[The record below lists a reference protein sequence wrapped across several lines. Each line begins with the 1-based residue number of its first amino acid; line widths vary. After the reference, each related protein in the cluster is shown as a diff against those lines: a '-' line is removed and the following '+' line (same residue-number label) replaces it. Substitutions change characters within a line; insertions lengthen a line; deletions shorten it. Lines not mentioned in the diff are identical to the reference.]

1 MTKRREMLVIDTIVR
16 GINFKKMEEVKFN
29 SVKEFVNWLID
40 NEGKVLADGYGRQWK
55 YERYGFQFKDIG
67 TYNVFQDGL
76 HCVHLFG
83 TPIVVLS

>member
-1 MTKRREMLVIDTIVR
+1 MQQLH
-16 GINFKKMEEVKFN
+16 FK

-40 NEGKVLADGYGRQWK
+40 NEGHIVSDNYGRKWK

-67 TYNVFQDGL
+67 EDDVFQDGL

-83 TPIVVLS
+83 TELWVGA

>member
-1 MTKRREMLVIDTIVR
+1 
-16 GINFKKMEEVKFN
+16 MEEVKFN

-67 TYNVFQDGL
+67 TNDVFQDGL

-83 TPIVVLS
+83 TPIGVLSYACS

>member
-1 MTKRREMLVIDTIVR
+1 
-16 GINFKKMEEVKFN
+16 MEEVKFN

-67 TYNVFQDGL
+67 TNDVFQDGL

-83 TPIVVLS
+83 TPIGVLSYACSPNHHIDIKLN

>member
-1 MTKRREMLVIDTIVR
+1 MPVSGCRKTRCWAQL
-16 GINFKKMEEVKFN
+16 NFMQQLHFK

-40 NEGKVLADGYGRQWK
+40 NEGHIVLDNYGRKWK

-67 TYNVFQDGL
+67 TNDVFIDGL

-83 TPIVVLS
+83 TELWVGA